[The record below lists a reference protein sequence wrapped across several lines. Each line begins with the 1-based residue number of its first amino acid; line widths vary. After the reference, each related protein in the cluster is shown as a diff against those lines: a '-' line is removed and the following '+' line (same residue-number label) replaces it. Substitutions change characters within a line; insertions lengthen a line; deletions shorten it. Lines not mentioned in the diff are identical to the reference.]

1 MVEISSIIPSICN
14 GYHLTYEQCCAVIG
28 FKPPASTWGISYVNS
43 LASFYWQGM
52 NSVTAFS
59 AAGKF
64 YNISEKLYTLDTLLY
79 NTARKWDF
87 RFLDL
92 KFIY

>member
-1 MVEISSIIPSICN
+1 
-14 GYHLTYEQCCAVIG
+14 
-28 FKPPASTWGISYVNS
+28 
-43 LASFYWQGM
+43 M

-92 KFIY
+92 EFIY